1 MLEQPRHCEE
11 THSGC
16 PPSTRLVSGGLRD
29 TAPVARIEDYLD
41 HVFAPLLGLVPYAR
55 RQELRA
61 ELRGHLEALAASYR
75 ELGSAPDTAS
85 EQALR
90 QFGDPRE
97 LARGCADEWQRRA
110 PGRSPQPVWPAVLV
124 AFGCFSL
131 LQPLYQVLAA
141 TVEARGF

>member
-1 MLEQPRHCEE
+1 MFERPRPLEENDLCGSPSVPP
-11 THSGC
+11 TADDSGKAA
-16 PPSTRLVSGGLRD
+16 PPD
-29 TAPVARIEDYLD
+29 PRIEDYLD
-41 HVFAPLLGLVPYAR
+41 HVSAPLVGLVPYAR

-97 LARGCADEWQRRA
+97 LARRCADEWRRA
-110 PGRSPQPVWPAVLV
+110 ERRTSAN
-124 AFGCFSL
+124 
-131 LQPLYQVLAA
+131 
-141 TVEARGF
+141 

>member
-1 MLEQPRHCEE
+1 MFEPPHPLEENDPRGAPCVPP
-11 THSGC
+11 TADGSGEAA
-16 PPSTRLVSGGLRD
+16 PPD
-29 TAPVARIEDYLD
+29 PRIEDYLD
-41 HVFAPLLGLVPYAR
+41 RVCAPLVELVPYAR

-75 ELGSAPDTAS
+75 ELGSAPNLAS

-124 AFGCFSL
+124 ASGC
-131 LQPLYQVLAA
+131 
-141 TVEARGF
+141 